1 MEIPD
6 RPQSPE
12 AEPPDFLGLIRRSG
26 VLSDRPFEEVGAR
39 VRAGEYPTETR
50 ALADR
55 LVAGRILTEFQ
66 ADRLLKG
73 KTLGLIVG
81 RYVILDRLGEGGRSR
96 VFKAQHRL
104 MGRLAALKVI
114 APQVASRAS
123 SIARFHREM
132 RLIGR
137 LDHPNVIRAFD
148 ADQIGELLY
157 LVMEYVA
164 GRSLDHVMNDRG
176 ALPAHDVIDYMAQ
189 AALGLAHAHE
199 RGIVH
204 RDVKPANLL
213 LSEEGQIKVLDLGL
227 SALMEADN
235 AATFVTAAGQVV
247 GTANYM
253 SPEQA
258 VALNIDGRSDL
269 FSLGC
274 TMYQLLS
281 GRLPFP
287 GETVAE
293 CITLRVMGRSTP
305 ITDFRTDLNA
315 SVVQVLGK
323 LMARRPEDRFQTA
336 AEAAEALQAL
346 ASHEA
351 GVHPAP
357 RATPGPSPERPAPR
371 PVASPGRSSTGGP
384 SAPEAGDLPGPVPA
398 TWSDCA
404 GFVAA
409 RLPVFALFI
418 LLFELVIFGLGVA
431 LGHILAIRAR

>member
-1 MEIPD
+1 MEIHD
-6 RPQSPE
+6 WPQTPE
-12 AEPPDFLGLIRRSG
+12 AVPPDFLDLIRRSG
-26 VLSDRPFEEVGAR
+26 VLSDRQFEDVGAR
-39 VRAGEYPTETR
+39 VRAGEYPTGTR

-55 LVAGRILTEFQ
+55 LVAERILTEFQ

-73 KTLGLIVG
+73 KTHGLIVG
-81 RYVILDRLGEGGRSR
+81 RYVILDRLGQGGRGR
-96 VFKAQHRL
+96 VYKAQHRL

-114 APQVASRAS
+114 APQIASRAS
-123 SIARFHREM
+123 SIARFYREM

-157 LVMEYVA
+157 IVMEYVT
-164 GRSLDHVMNDRG
+164 GRSLDHVMNERG
-176 ALPAHDVIDYMAQ
+176 PLPAREVIDYMAQ

-204 RDVKPANLL
+204 RDVKPPNLL

-235 AATFVTAAGQVV
+235 AATFATAAGQIV
-247 GTANYM
+247 GTVHYM

-258 VALNIDGRSDL
+258 VALNLDGRSDL

-293 CITLRVMGRSTP
+293 CIALRVMGRSTP
-305 ITDFRTDLNA
+305 ITDFRTDLSA
-315 SVVQVLGK
+315 SLVQVLGK
-323 LMARRPEDRFQTA
+323 LMARRTEDRFQTA

-346 ASHEA
+346 ADQEA
-351 GVHPAP
+351 GARPA
-357 RATPGPSPERPAPR
+357 PSPERSVSGLA
-371 PVASPGRSSTGGP
+371 ASPDRPSIGGP
-384 SAPEAGDLPGPVPA
+384 SAPDAGDLPGPVPA
-398 TWSDCA
+398 TRSNRA
-404 GFVAA
+404 RPVAA
-409 RLPVFALFI
+409 RRPAFALFI
-418 LLFELVIFGLGVA
+418 LLFELAVFGLGVA
-431 LGHILAIRAR
+431 LGYVLAIRGR

>member
-1 MEIPD
+1 M
-6 RPQSPE
+6 
-12 AEPPDFLGLIRRSG
+12 
-26 VLSDRPFEEVGAR
+26 
-39 VRAGEYPTETR
+39 
-50 ALADR
+50 
-55 LVAGRILTEFQ
+55 
-66 ADRLLKG
+66 
-73 KTLGLIVG
+73 
-81 RYVILDRLGEGGRSR
+81 ILDRLGEGGRSR

-114 APQVASRAS
+114 APQIASRAS

-157 LVMEYVA
+157 IVMEYVA

-176 ALPAHDVIDYMAQ
+176 PLPDRVVVDYMAQ

-235 AATFVTAAGQVV
+235 AATFVTAAGQIV
-247 GTANYM
+247 GTVHYM

-258 VALNIDGRSDL
+258 VALNMDGRSDL

-287 GETVAE
+287 GVTVAE
-293 CITLRVMGRSTP
+293 CIALRVTGASAP
-305 ITDFRTDLNA
+305 ITDFRGDL
-315 SVVQVLGK
+315 SPSLVQVLEK

-336 AEAAEALQAL
+336 AEAAGALQAL
-346 ASHEA
+346 AGQEA

-357 RATPGPSPERPAPR
+357 RPMPGPSPERSVPR
-371 PVASPGRSSTGGP
+371 PVAAPGRYSTGSP
-384 SAPEAGDLPGPVPA
+384 SAPEAGDLPGPVTV
-398 TWSDCA
+398 TWSDCTR
-404 GFVAA
+404 FVAA
-409 RLPVFALFI
+409 RLPAFALSI
-418 LLFELVIFGLGVA
+418 LLFALALFGLGFA
-431 LGHILAIRAR
+431 LGHVLAIRGR